1 MKNRWGNIEELIV
14 VLNDDSS
21 KNANEFL
28 QNLELLG
35 KKTKV
40 LILSGKKQESTKDS
54 SKIILLTNKDFS
66 LFGRPK
72 SEIARTIFNASF
84 DLLLV
89 VDSFEGKLEKRM
101 QKVKAKL
108 NVGLNLK
115 EADPFFDINMC
126 TTSNSIE
133 HLINFTKEIVEK
145 IK

>member
-1 MKNRWGNIEELIV
+1 MENKWQNTEEVIV
-14 VLNDDSS
+14 VLNDNSS
-21 KNANEFL
+21 KNANEFI
-28 QNLELLG
+28 QNIELLG
-35 KKTKV
+35 KKAKV
-40 LILSGKKQESTKDS
+40 LILSNIKQESTKES
-54 SKIILLTNKDFS
+54 SKITLLTNKDFS

-72 SEIARTIFNASF
+72 SEIARSIFNANF

-89 VDSFEGKLEKRM
+89 VDSFEGKAAKRM
-101 QKVKAKL
+101 KKVKAKL
-108 NVGLNLK
+108 SVGLNLP